1 MAKYLSSRACH
12 QLTDSTLV
20 ELGAGCGF
28 TGIYLSGLVKKAILT
43 DVPAVVPLIQSNIE
57 ANGCAHKL

>member
-1 MAKYLSSRACH
+1 MAKYLNSRACH

-20 ELGAGCGF
+20 EIGAGCGF

-43 DVPAVVPLIQSNIE
+43 DVPAVVPLI
-57 ANGCAHKL
+57 